1 MPRQRIDFTP
11 VHRSEWKK
19 QLNDALSQDVEFT
32 HTNQPE
38 QKYSMR
44 GRNYDRCCRVR
55 DSSNS
60 SSDRDRSSSRD
71 DYHYSSVYQSQ
82 RSHKRNNR
90 KRERSPGDH
99 VTKRRHHNFHE
110 CRRNHESYLHDP
122 ICTTLEPSYIQNL
135 MNQISNLSLQ
145 LEIMQNRISGVPPI
159 QTSSQ
164 THASINIQ
172 NEGDENQ
179 QNETQLLL
187 EAPTPFETP
196 PENHEP
202 LIIVPKNLTPSL
214 LTLNN
219 NASKLPSQINHEDG
233 QVSRFTEI
241 TQMPLEPMTSIF
253 KQTFH
258 DEIVKILDHLPTDQQ
273 FDITKNFTQQINHVI
288 YVTVPA
294 VKALI
299 SPRLM
304 FTDDELI
311 ATIRQLHKSRRGK
324 WKSREKLDAHRA
336 RRRISSRTKRKICSR
351 IRGLQ
356 HMVRVG
362 DPILNEC
369 QPSSLNWEEYLHD
382 LERAVNDPALQSCE
396 ESDTDEAL
404 ANQERGERPTIIRD
418 NNSVIKVYDKP
429 WRSNK
434 IKRLLRRCD
443 EVGGSVYGLIRK
455 RWYNDQLYINNNSRP
470 SEHVPRWWI
479 ATNWS
484 NSNAESSE
492 IHKEIEQEVDKEND
506 GDNNNGNDI

>member
-19 QLNDALSQDVEFT
+19 HPNGVLSQDIEFT
-32 HTNQPE
+32 HTNQSE
-38 QKYSMR
+38 QRYPKR
-44 GRNYDRCCRVR
+44 GRSYDRCCRIR

-71 DYHYSSVYQSQ
+71 DFYQNHYSSTYQSQ
-82 RSHKRNNR
+82 RSHNRNNR
-90 KRERSPGDH
+90 KRERSPPDDH
-99 VTKRRHHNFHE
+99 ITTRRRHHFNE
-110 CRRNHESYLHDP
+110 SRRNHESYLHQP
-122 ICTTLEPSYIQNL
+122 VCTTFEPSYIQNL
-135 MNQISNLSLQ
+135 MSQISNLSLQ

-159 QTSSQ
+159 QPSS
-164 THASINIQ
+164 THASINMQ

-179 QNETQLLL
+179 QNETRLLL
-187 EAPTPFETP
+187 EAPTPFERP
-196 PENHEP
+196 PENHET
-202 LIIVPKNLTPSL
+202 LVIVSKNQTLSL
-214 LTLNN
+214 NK
-219 NASKLPSQINHEDG
+219 ASKLPSQMNNEDA
-233 QVSRFTEI
+233 QF
-241 TQMPLEPMTSIF
+241 TQMPLEPMNSVF

-258 DEIVKILDHLPTDQQ
+258 DEIVKILDHLPTEHQ
-273 FDITKNFTQQINHVI
+273 FDITKNFTQQLNHVT
-288 YVTVPA
+288 YVTIPA

-299 SPRLM
+299 SPRLV

-324 WKSREKLDAHRA
+324 WKSREKLEAHRA

-356 HMVRVG
+356 HMVRIG

-369 QPSSLNWEEYLHD
+369 QPPTLSWEEYLHD

-396 ESDTDEAL
+396 ESDNDEVL

-418 NNSVIKVYDKP
+418 SNSVIKVYDKP
-429 WRSNK
+429 WRSTK

-455 RWYNDQLYINNNSRP
+455 RWYNDQLYVNNNSRP
-470 SEHVPRWWI
+470 NEHVPHWWVS
-479 ATNWS
+479 TNWS
-484 NSNAESSE
+484 TSDAESSE
-492 IHKEIEQEVDKEND
+492 IHKEVELEVDKENV
-506 GDNNNGNDI
+506 GDNNGNDI

>member
-19 QLNDALSQDVEFT
+19 QPNGALSQDVDFT

-38 QKYSMR
+38 QKYSTR
-44 GRNYDRCCRVR
+44 GRSHDRCCRVR

-82 RSHKRNNR
+82 RSHNRNNR

-99 VTKRRHHNFHE
+99 VTKRYHNHFLNHRKIIVLPKKIKNHRSSNIKKKKKLSSKCYRKHHNFHE
-110 CRRNHESYLHDP
+110 CKRNHESYLHDP
-122 ICTTLEPSYIQNL
+122 IYTTLEPPYIQNL

-145 LEIMQNRISGVPPI
+145 LEIMQSRISGVPPI

-164 THASINIQ
+164 THASINVQ

-202 LIIVPKNLTPSL
+202 LVIVPKNLTPSL

-219 NASKLPSQINHEDG
+219 NASKLSSQINYEDG
-233 QVSRFTEI
+233 QVSQFTEITQI
-241 TQMPLEPMTSIF
+241 TQMPLEPMNSVF

-299 SPRLM
+299 SPRLV

-369 QPSSLNWEEYLHD
+369 QPSTLNWEEYLHD

-455 RWYNDQLYINNNSRP
+455 R
-470 SEHVPRWWI
+470 
-479 ATNWS
+479 
-484 NSNAESSE
+484 
-492 IHKEIEQEVDKEND
+492 
-506 GDNNNGNDI
+506 